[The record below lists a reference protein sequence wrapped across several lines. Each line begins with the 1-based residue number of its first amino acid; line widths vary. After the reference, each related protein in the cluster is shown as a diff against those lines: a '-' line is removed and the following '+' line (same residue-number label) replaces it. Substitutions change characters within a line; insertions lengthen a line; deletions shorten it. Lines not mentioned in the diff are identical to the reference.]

1 MSTTATVAPVIAR
14 DDRPRTDPGAVK
26 ICGMAFIHAPE
37 CSDQYAEGLLKGFS
51 GTLQVD
57 GYAGSNRVL
66 KQPAHDVQCAYC
78 RAPAR
83 RKHFAVAK
91 SGKATLI
98 ADAGLAQI

>member
-14 DDRPRTDPGAVK
+14 DDRPWGGKDLRGV
-26 ICGMAFIHAPE
+26 AFIHAPE
-37 CSDQYAEGLLKGFS
+37 RFDQYAEGLLKGFS

-66 KQPAHDVQCAYC
+66 KQPGHDVLCAYC

-91 SGKATLI
+91 SGKATPI

>member
-1 MSTTATVAPVIAR
+1 
-14 DDRPRTDPGAVK
+14 
-26 ICGMAFIHAPE
+26 MAFIHAPE
-37 CSDQYAEGLLKGFS
+37 RLGQCAEVLLKGFS
-51 GTLQVD
+51 GSLQVD

-66 KQPAHDVQCAYC
+66 KLPAHDFLCAYC
-78 RAPAR
+78 RVHAR

>member
-1 MSTTATVAPVIAR
+1 
-14 DDRPRTDPGAVK
+14 
-26 ICGMAFIHAPE
+26 MAFIHAPE
-37 CSDQYAEGLLKGFS
+37 RLGQCAGVLLKGFS

-57 GYAGSNRVL
+57 GYAGSKRML
-66 KQPAHDVQCAYC
+66 KRPAHDVLCAYC

-91 SGKATLI
+91 SGKATSI